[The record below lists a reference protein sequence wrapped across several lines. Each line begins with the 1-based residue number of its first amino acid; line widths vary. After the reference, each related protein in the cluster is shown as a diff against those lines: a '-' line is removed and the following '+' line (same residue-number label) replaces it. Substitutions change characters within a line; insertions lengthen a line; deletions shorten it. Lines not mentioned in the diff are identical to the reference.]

1 MSRKKSLGRLDRF
14 RQEVDWN
21 LAVGALADVD
31 LPVTDDD
38 GASPVVVAFDD
49 ERYAVL
55 LGRVRA
61 VGGYA
66 NVFVKGPRGV
76 RAIAVIRNECAV
88 GDAGEQMLGAES
100 PDANATVG
108 MFLDYVELQPNGV
121 AVSAA
126 VGQPACA
133 RDARP
138 VDFVTAT

>member
-1 MSRKKSLGRLDRF
+1 MSKRKSSGRLDRF
-14 RQEVDWN
+14 RREVDWN

-31 LPVTDDD
+31 LPVTDDE

-49 ERYAVL
+49 ERYSVL

-66 NVFVKGPRGV
+66 NVFAKGQGGV
-76 RAIAVIRNECAV
+76 RAVAFIRNECAL
-88 GDAGEQMLGAES
+88 GSSDEQMIGAEA

-108 MFLDYVELQPNGV
+108 MFLDYVELHPNGV

-133 RDARP
+133 RDARD
-138 VDFVTAT
+138 VEFAVR